1 MNDAIKW
8 KFKIFGIATLFMAL
22 ILAVQV
28 IQSDS
33 QLRKLFTWKKMQKET
48 FTIIEQTG
56 KSADKTLADT

>member
-1 MNDAIKW
+1 
-8 KFKIFGIATLFMAL
+8 MAL

-48 FTIIEQTG
+48 VTIIE
-56 KSADKTLADT
+56 